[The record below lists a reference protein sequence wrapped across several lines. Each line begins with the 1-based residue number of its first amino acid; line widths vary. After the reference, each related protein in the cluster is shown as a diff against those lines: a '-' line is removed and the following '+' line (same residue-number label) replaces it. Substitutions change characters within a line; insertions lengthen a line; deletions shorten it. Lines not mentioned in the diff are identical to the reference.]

1 MLTLSGERRDLS
13 AFMIIGKK
21 IMKFEKKRKIILTEK
36 GRSFYPIEK
45 CNSIFELISIIFH
58 DYLKFRIHINTD
70 FTI

>member
-1 MLTLSGERRDLS
+1 MINLS
-13 AFMIIGKK
+13 ANTSYVYIDYREK
-21 IMKFEKKRKIILTEK
+21 IMKFEKKRKIIFTEK

-58 DYLKFRIHINTD
+58 DHIHINTD

>member
-1 MLTLSGERRDLS
+1 MIYLS
-13 AFMIIGKK
+13 ANTSYVYIDYREK
-21 IMKFEKKRKIILTEK
+21 IMKFEKKRKSIFTEK
-36 GRSFYPIEK
+36 GTSFYPIEK

>member
-1 MLTLSGERRDLS
+1 MINLS
-13 AFMIIGKK
+13 ANTSYVYIDYREK

>member
-1 MLTLSGERRDLS
+1 
-13 AFMIIGKK
+13 
-21 IMKFEKKRKIILTEK
+21 MKLEKKRKIIFTEK

-58 DYLKFRIHINTD
+58 DYLKFHIHINTD